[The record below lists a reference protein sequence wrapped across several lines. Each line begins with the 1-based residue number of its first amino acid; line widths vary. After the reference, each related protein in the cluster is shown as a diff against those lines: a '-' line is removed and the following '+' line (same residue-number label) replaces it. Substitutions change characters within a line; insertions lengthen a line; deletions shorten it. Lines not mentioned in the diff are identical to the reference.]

1 MNVNIL
7 KNIINYNEDLKIDR
21 FYGKLLLSLRFF
33 SIIFLNG
40 LKWLSFIILTRD
52 DPNVLYKILASFVLL
67 CFFSPNL
74 LMWIFYGV
82 ENKKIINFI
91 EKSTK
96 INHFI
101 PNVFLKIGLN
111 KIYKNL
117 KNNFLKL
124 NKEEQKEVT
133 NFLLKYKI
141 SLDNYSFLNLKEDLN
156 KILNNQKINRLIS
169 NEVNNK
175 IMLLKLIKKETV

>member
-1 MNVNIL
+1 MNANIL
-7 KNIINYNEDLKIDR
+7 KNIINYNEDLKINR
-21 FYGKLLLSLRFF
+21 FYGKILLSLSSF

-40 LKWLSFIILTRD
+40 LKCALFIILTKD
-52 DPNVLYKILASFVLL
+52 EPNVLYRILVSFVLL
-67 CFFSPNL
+67 SSSPNL
-74 LMWIFYGV
+74 LMWTFYGV
-82 ENKKIINFI
+82 KNKKI
-91 EKSTK
+91 TK
-96 INHFI
+96 INYFI
-101 PNVFLKIGLN
+101 PNILLKIGLN

-124 NKEEQKEVT
+124 NKEEQKEIS

>member
-1 MNVNIL
+1 
-7 KNIINYNEDLKIDR
+7 
-21 FYGKLLLSLRFF
+21 
-33 SIIFLNG
+33 
-40 LKWLSFIILTRD
+40 
-52 DPNVLYKILASFVLL
+52 
-67 CFFSPNL
+67 
-74 LMWIFYGV
+74 MWTFYGV
-82 ENKKIINFI
+82 KNKKITNFI
-91 EKSTK
+91 EKITK
-96 INHFI
+96 INYFI
-101 PNVFLKIGLN
+101 PNILLKIGSN

-124 NKEEQKEVT
+124 NKEEQKEIS

-175 IMLLKLIKKETV
+175 IILLKLIKKETV

>member
-1 MNVNIL
+1 MNANIL
-7 KNIINYNEDLKIDR
+7 KNIINYNEDLKINR
-21 FYGKLLLSLRFF
+21 FYGKILLSLSSF

-40 LKWLSFIILTRD
+40 LKCALFIILTKEE
-52 DPNVLYKILASFVLL
+52 PNVLYRILVSFVLL
-67 CFFSPNL
+67 SSSPNL
-74 LMWIFYGV
+74 LMWTFYGV
-82 ENKKIINFI
+82 KNKKITNFI
-91 EKSTK
+91 EKITK
-96 INHFI
+96 INYFI
-101 PNVFLKIGLN
+101 PNILLKIGSN

-124 NKEEQKEVT
+124 NKEEQKEIS